1 MRAIFAYFGQVLVKV
16 FAPIFYPKGCG
27 GASAL
32 FGCMARLP
40 TAWLDVVRESRIVKA
55 LRTGIE
61 TPTFQKQAERVWS
74 EDERFDFIT

>member
-1 MRAIFAYFGQVLVKV
+1 M
-16 FAPIFYPKGCG
+16 
-27 GASAL
+27 
-32 FGCMARLP
+32 
-40 TAWLDVVRESRIVKA
+40 VKA